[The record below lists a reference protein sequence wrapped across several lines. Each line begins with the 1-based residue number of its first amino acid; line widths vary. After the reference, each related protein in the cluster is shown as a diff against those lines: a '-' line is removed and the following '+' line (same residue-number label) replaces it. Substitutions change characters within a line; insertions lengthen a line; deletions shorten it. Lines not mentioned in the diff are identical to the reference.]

1 MRAFF
6 FYNKTWAE
14 RYLAEKKKT
23 KDSAHTIVFFFFDGT
38 QVECNGDVLKEQ
50 KQTERRKIGAVVLQY
65 WYLLCSYS

>member
-23 KDSAHTIVFFFFDGT
+23 NDSAHIIVFFFFDGPE
-38 QVECNGDVLKEQ
+38 VECNGDVLKEQ
-50 KQTERRKIGAVVLQY
+50 KQT
-65 WYLLCSYS
+65 